1 VSRHFVR
8 VSPSNAQTSAK
19 FGLPRSRGLPLH
31 ILVNQSGLLA
41 NLLIQLH
48 SHNADLKFE
57 QLAPED
63 AYLSC
68 KLKLRQLA
76 VRQWLEH
83 FD

>member
-8 VSPSNAQTSAK
+8 SSFSNAQMSAK
-19 FGLPRSRGLPLH
+19 FGLLTLGVAVHPYQTTLDF
-31 ILVNQSGLLA
+31 LA

-68 KLKLRQLA
+68 KLKLRQLN
-76 VRQWLEH
+76 VSHWLQQL
-83 FD
+83 